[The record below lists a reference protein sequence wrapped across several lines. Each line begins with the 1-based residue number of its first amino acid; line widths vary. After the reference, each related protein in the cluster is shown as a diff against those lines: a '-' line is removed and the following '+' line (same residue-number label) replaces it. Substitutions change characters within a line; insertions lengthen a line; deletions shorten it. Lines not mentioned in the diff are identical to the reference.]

1 MNGGVSKK
9 ESGFTLIEILAS
21 MSIGIVLIYMLSETL
36 AVTQTGWS
44 RANLLGQV
52 TKQESRTT
60 RILRQTLTYMLP
72 PAPDAR
78 EHTLIV
84 SNQTLEFFTLPPQSR
99 SEWGL
104 MHVRLIIEP
113 EGNNLFALVLN
124 LVPSDDTLKTLNHSS
139 RHVLLSGL
147 AWGRFSYY
155 YEGPNAVSVGQ
166 ARNDITPELV
176 VVNWA
181 YPDSVNDIH
190 ELAVRPRMDLSG
202 RCLLDLTSGTC
213 REF

>member
-9 ESGFTLIEILAS
+9 EFGFTLIEILAS
-21 MSIGIVLIYMLSETL
+21 MSIGILLIYMLSETL

-52 TKQESRTT
+52 TKQESRTA

-78 EHTLIV
+78 EHALIA
-84 SNQTLEFFTLPPQSR
+84 SSESLEFFTLPPQSR
-99 SEWGL
+99 AERGL
-104 MHVRLIIEP
+104 MHARLTIEP
-113 EGNNLFALVLN
+113 DGDRLFALVLN
-124 LVPSDDTLKTLNHSS
+124 LVPSDDALKTLDHSS
-139 RHVLLSGL
+139 RRVLLSGL

-155 YEGPNAVSVGQ
+155 YEGPRAVSVGE
-166 ARNDITPELV
+166 ARNDIAPELV

-213 REF
+213 RES